1 MKTPVRVKV
10 QKTKKDD
17 KLSTKLDKKSS
28 SKEKKRKANDSVD
41 DQPKKKRK
49 EKETV
54 PAAPPKST
62 TSSNDGLTKTQKR
75 NRRKAFKRIKEREE
89 REQLQQQQQ
98 AQHNMMETKSDD
110 VDNTASSEHLLKY
123 NKNKRKDFLK
133 VQSKKKREHVR
144 FDGIDEEEAP
154 EEMTTTY
161 DQYDAY
167 EYGYEEDQG
176 NDQQNLYG
184 AAYVTSIEADQ
195 RYKGEKKDH
204 KAYPIDHMADHFYAE
219 APPADEQEEEE
230 DIEMIQET
238 HQREQQPPIQRNYEE
253 LPKLGFTGPSIPAVG
268 DLIAFK
274 VLGMTQ

>member
-10 QKTKKDD
+10 PKTKKDD

-54 PAAPPKST
+54 PAAPSKST

-89 REQLQQQQQ
+89 REQLQQAQQ
-98 AQHNMMETKSDD
+98 NMMETKSDD

-154 EEMTTTY
+154 EEMTSTY

-274 VLGMTQ
+274 VL